1 MNAASPDSLHRRQL
15 LFFVAALC
23 CLAIT
28 SGIFETSFNNF
39 LIDTFHLSPAARGK
53 LEFPRELPGF
63 LVAVFAGVLFFLT
76 EIRFAALTA
85 FIAALGLIGFY
96 WGSNHYLVMLLA
108 MIVWSAGTHLFMPLQ
123 SSIGLSLAAG
133 KNPGRLLGNLS
144 GYSTFAVIGGCGLVW
159 LGREYWH
166 FSYALL
172 FACGAL
178 AAFAA
183 GILFLRMPPIKSPP
197 RRRNRFIF
205 RRQYS
210 LYYWLCLLFGA
221 RKQIFITFGPLVLIQ
236 VFQQPAQTIAKLW
249 IIASILGIIFKPA
262 LGWMIDRRGERFVL
276 MADAVVLV
284 GVGLGYG
291 FGRHFL
297 PSPLALFL
305 VGSCYVLD
313 MMFFAMEIARSTY
326 LDKIALHREEVGPT
340 LGLGVSINH
349 AVSMT
354 IPALGGLVW
363 SRFGYPWVFV
373 GSAAVAVLTLFSA
386 ARIRL
391 APAHLSADAWEA
403 AALEEKIEQL

>member
-1 MNAASPDSLHRRQL
+1 M
-15 LFFVAALC
+15 FFIAALC

-39 LIDTFHLSPAARGK
+39 LVDTFQLSPAARGQ

-63 LVAVFAGVLFFLT
+63 LVAVFAGILFFLT

-85 FIAALGLIGFY
+85 FIVALGLAGFY
-96 WGSNHYLVMLLA
+96 LGGNHFPTMLVA
-108 MIVWSAGTHLFMPLQ
+108 MMIWSSGVHLFMPLE
-123 SSIGLSLAAG
+123 SSIGLALAEG
-133 KNPGRLLGNLS
+133 KNPGRLLGKLG

-178 AAFAA
+178 AALVA
-183 GILFLRMPPIKSPP
+183 GILFLRMPPIKAAP
-197 RRRNRFIF
+197 RRRNKFIF

-221 RKQIFITFGPLVLIQ
+221 RKQIFITFGPLVLIR
-236 VFQQPAQTIAKLW
+236 VFHQPAETIAKLW
-249 IIASILGIIFKPA
+249 IIASVLGILFKPA
-262 LGWMIDRRGERFVL
+262 LGWMIDRLGERFVL
-276 MADAVVLV
+276 MTDAVVLV
-284 GVGLGYG
+284 GIGLGYG
-291 FGRHFL
+291 FGQHFL
-297 PSPLALFL
+297 PSPIALYL
-305 VGSCYVLD
+305 VCGCYVLD

-326 LDKIALHREEVGPT
+326 LDKIALSREEVGPT

-354 IPALGGLVW
+354 IPTLGGLVW
-363 SRFGYPWVFV
+363 GAFGYHWVFV
-373 GSAAVAVLTLFSA
+373 GSAAVAVITFFSA

-391 APAHLSADAWEA
+391 APTQLTPA
-403 AALEEKIEQL
+403 ALEKAVLEEKIEQL